1 MEELK
6 AMVTAIMNSL
16 IEMTTRAV
24 KAEELEAALRANID
38 KYQEDAAFWKRAY
51 DRVKLQLDALEAKKN
66 ESDGTGST

>member
-38 KYQEDAAFWKRAY
+38 KYQADAAFWQRAY
-51 DRVKLQLDALEAKKN
+51 TQVKAQLDALEAKHD
-66 ESDGTGST
+66 SDGT

>member
-24 KAEELEAALRANID
+24 KAEELEAALRANIT
-38 KYQEDAAFWKRAY
+38 KLEGDAAFWKRAY
-51 DRVKLQLDALEAKKN
+51 DRVKAQLDALEAKN
-66 ESDGTGST
+66 DSDGTGST

>member
-24 KAEELEAALRANID
+24 KAEEMEAALRANID
-38 KYQEDAAFWKRAY
+38 KYQEDAAFWQRAY
-51 DRVKLQLDALEAKKN
+51 TQVKAKLDALEAKN
-66 ESDGTGST
+66 DSDGTGST

>member
-24 KAEELEAALRANID
+24 KAEEMEEALRANI
-38 KYQEDAAFWKRAY
+38 KKLEEDSAFWKRAY
-51 DRVKLQLDALEAKKN
+51 DRVKLQLDALEAKN
-66 ESDGTGST
+66 DSEGTGST